1 MENKD
6 YTLKSGAKLHISD
19 ASWDKVVPLWSAVKL
34 ITIGS
39 RLPQEEIGHMILAST
54 EVQRCMQDLYPFC
67 TYENIQIIP
76 ALFNDPKYGQP
87 LRGDYLEICEKI
99 LEFQLRSFFLRT
111 SSSSTDSAKSP
122 TKDQR
127 QP

>member
-6 YTLKSGAKLHISD
+6 YILKSGAKLHISD
-19 ASWDKVVPLWSAVKL
+19 ASWEKVVPLWSAVKL
-34 ITIGS
+34 VTLGS
-39 RLPQEEIGHMILAST
+39 TLSQEEIGHLIMASP
-54 EVQRCMQDLYPFC
+54 EVQKRMEDMYPFC

-76 ALFNDPKYGQP
+76 SLFNDPKYGP
-87 LRGDYLEICEKI
+87 ALRRDYLEICEKI

-111 SSSSTDSAKSP
+111 SSSSTVSKETP
-122 TKDQR
+122 TKNPE